1 MSTRHRRRRRSM
13 SWSRVRKVAFFAG
26 LPMLLILLLPLAG
39 SSTPTIQF
47 QSEYKSFDPALKRWL
62 AQSSSRGSESR
73 TTSAA
78 STTIQRMNDLRDP
91 FSIFRPRMSASSL
104 SRQLAALMG
113 GINSGS
119 GAAGISQIEEGFT
132 LEIDP
137 RFSLSR
143 SFPSHGMVVPGISG
157 RSFSA
162 GANGAGG
169 GGGGAGGGGGGSGSN
184 ADPIVKPEYLEP
196 PGTGGTGSDGSPN
209 KPGKGSLPGGGEETD
224 PTTILI
230 PEPQSFLL
238 LLLGNL
244 VIFSLLKQ
252 RSRNRRVEK

>member
-1 MSTRHRRRRRSM
+1 M

-162 GANGAGG
+162 G
-169 GGGGAGGGGGGSGSN
+169 GSN